1 MNLVLDECLLT
12 VVFEEL
18 ESYLKIE
25 RITEIISKLPKNEY
39 GKQNGMWNFVWL
51 ILVLLCLFKMGL
63 QIEKLFPNLK
73 ACCQNRQ
80 YFFRFRCKID
90 NIVVQNRKQC
100 WRFWIFFLEFDNT
113 DNYLRFRN
121 ETFHC
126 IFVFSISFVQQFVVS
141 YFASSVSHYNFA
153 SSVSYYNSTYKLGSI
168 QYRIAMKTFK
178 TRSVWYLLQST
189 EITLHCIMNLSSF
202 FLDLNIANSDLIFP

>member
-1 MNLVLDECLLT
+1 MLGWYFKERCLNLVLDECLLT

-100 WRFWIFFLEFDNT
+100 
-113 DNYLRFRN
+113 
-121 ETFHC
+121 
-126 IFVFSISFVQQFVVS
+126 
-141 YFASSVSHYNFA
+141 
-153 SSVSYYNSTYKLGSI
+153 
-168 QYRIAMKTFK
+168 
-178 TRSVWYLLQST
+178 
-189 EITLHCIMNLSSF
+189 
-202 FLDLNIANSDLIFP
+202 